1 MAWTLFLFITTMN
14 PLLEVEGRSAEVT
27 SDDST
32 RHPACREFM
41 DDVIM
46 MTSSIQLMNL
56 TKNTFSIQRSEILT
70 QEQGIRCFGKNYES
84 SLKDTANLGDTKAQ
98 LSTWLMATAWMVQLQ
113 CLSHRVQWSP
123 ELPIFKTPS
132 STLLGLSWTVTKMVL
147 VYKHP
152 ERQVTQNSK
161 DLLY

>member
-1 MAWTLFLFITTMN
+1 MAWTPFLFITTVN

-27 SDDST
+27 SGDST

-98 LSTWLMATAWMVQLQ
+98 LSTGSWQQLGWFSFNVCLTVCDEVQN
-113 CLSHRVQWSP
+113 
-123 ELPIFKTPS
+123 S
-132 STLLGLSWTVTKMVL
+132 SSLKPHPALLGLS
-147 VYKHP
+147 
-152 ERQVTQNSK
+152 
-161 DLLY
+161 

>member
-56 TKNTFSIQRSEILT
+56 TKNTFSIQKVRDSNPRTRDPMFWE
-70 QEQGIRCFGKNYES
+70 
-84 SLKDTANLGDTKAQ
+84 
-98 LSTWLMATAWMVQLQ
+98 
-113 CLSHRVQWSP
+113 
-123 ELPIFKTPS
+123 EL
-132 STLLGLSWTVTKMVL
+132 
-147 VYKHP
+147 
-152 ERQVTQNSK
+152 
-161 DLLY
+161 

>member
-1 MAWTLFLFITTMN
+1 MN

-113 CLSHRVQWSP
+113 CLSHRVQ
-123 ELPIFKTPS
+123 
-132 STLLGLSWTVTKMVL
+132 
-147 VYKHP
+147 
-152 ERQVTQNSK
+152 
-161 DLLY
+161 